1 MKLNPNYIFVIKN
14 DMTKTVMSNT
24 SRQLTPLKSSNL
36 QKTDFSS
43 ARMRVMLGGMK
54 GHNVGKF
61 LVRIRKTVASC
72 SAPQINRSC

>member
-1 MKLNPNYIFVIKN
+1 
-14 DMTKTVMSNT
+14 MTKTVMSNLGVQHESQDKKQT
-24 SRQLTPLKSSNL
+24 FC
-36 QKTDFSS
+36 FSS
-43 ARMRVMLGGMK
+43 ARMRVMLRGMK